1 MQRSTPI
8 IRLLQRPRRSRRVKT
23 PVPCGIAGF
32 SLVEVMISVL
42 IVMVLVAGVMGYQ
55 YRSTHD
61 VKLSEVQAAAARLSM
76 MLLEGWK
83 GVDGIPGFD
92 PVSTFTELQIES
104 VPSGPAV
111 PDDAALTVLDYYEI
125 QDEDTCYYV
134 TLAWAEADVQQ
145 PRLLHVTT
153 AWRRDYARGSLTG
166 EEAAVRYS
174 AFTVE
179 Y

>member
-8 IRLLQRPRRSRRVKT
+8 IRLLQRPRRSRRVK
-23 PVPCGIAGF
+23 PAPRAVLGF

-61 VKLSEVQAAAARLSM
+61 VKLAEVQAAAARLSM

-83 GVDGIPGFD
+83 GVDGISGFD

-104 VPSGPAV
+104 ALSGPAV
-111 PDDAALTVLDYYEI
+111 PNDAALTVLDYYEI
-125 QDEDTCYYV
+125 QDEDVCYYV
-134 TLAWAEADVQQ
+134 ALAWAQADDQR

-153 AWRRDYARGSLTG
+153 AWRRDYTRGSLTG

-174 AFTVE
+174 AFTVD